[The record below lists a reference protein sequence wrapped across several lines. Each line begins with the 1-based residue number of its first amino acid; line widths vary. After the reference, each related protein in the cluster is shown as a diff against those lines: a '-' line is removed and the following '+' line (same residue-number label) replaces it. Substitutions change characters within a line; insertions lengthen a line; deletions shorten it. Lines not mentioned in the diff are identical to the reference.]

1 MFVISNHI
9 KYNLNTLITD
19 NIRYVREFLA
29 ETLGTFALVLFG
41 DGAVAQVKRLNVLL
55 FFVVFSSSTNSIMF
69 PGRSWQGGKERRF
82 LRRFPQHMSGIWLCL
97 DDWDLHQVG
106 RSPVPQ
112 PTGVPKVSWGTRLD
126 GARFHLTGPKWPL
139 KYDIS
144 SFVFSGIF
152 VIPTHSHDH
161 WICLRGA
168 SL

>member
-1 MFVISNHI
+1 MIVISNHI
-9 KYNLNTLITD
+9 KYNLNTLTTD

-55 FFVVFSSSTNSIMF
+55 FFVVFTSSTNSIMF

-82 LRRFPQHMSGIWLCL
+82 LRRFPQHMSGIWLRL

-112 PTGVPKVSWGTRLD
+112 HTCFREWYAKSQLGNQTRWCQI
-126 GARFHLTGPKWPL
+126 PSYWPQM
-139 KYDIS
+139 
-144 SFVFSGIF
+144 
-152 VIPTHSHDH
+152 
-161 WICLRGA
+161 A
-168 SL
+168 SQI

>member
-9 KYNLNTLITD
+9 KYNLNTLTTD

-82 LRRFPQHMSGIWLCL
+82 LRRFPQHMSGIWLRL

-112 PTGVPKVSWGTRLD
+112 PTCLWKWFAISQLGNQTRWCQI
-126 GARFHLTGPKWPL
+126 PSYWPQM
-139 KYDIS
+139 
-144 SFVFSGIF
+144 
-152 VIPTHSHDH
+152 
-161 WICLRGA
+161 A
-168 SL
+168 SQI

>member
-1 MFVISNHI
+1 MIVISNHI
-9 KYNLNTLITD
+9 KYNLNTLTTD

-55 FFVVFSSSTNSIMF
+55 FFVVFTSSTNSIMF

-82 LRRFPQHMSGIWLCL
+82 LRRFPQHMSGIWLRL

-112 PTGVPKVSWGTRLD
+112 PTCFREWCAKSQLGNQTR
-126 GARFHLTGPKWPL
+126 WCQ
-139 KYDIS
+139 
-144 SFVFSGIF
+144 
-152 VIPTHSHDH
+152 IPTYSAQM
-161 WICLRGA
+161 A
-168 SL
+168 SQM